1 MYCIKKENNNNQQYF
16 FDEKIKNRDL
26 LKIKNN
32 VIIQGNKKS
41 LKLISEGWE
50 KVIVKMNK
58 NDISFWSLQYILRF

>member
-41 LKLISEGWE
+41 LKLISEG
-50 KVIVKMNK
+50 
-58 NDISFWSLQYILRF
+58 